1 MAAFVTVNVDGAN
14 VRVVADAALQQ
25 EVTYYLSGTS
35 GNGSFFMDF
44 AIRKTTYTA
53 ETYLPYY
60 DYTNYDKNGQ
70 QVNTPSPQISYIRR
84 PVNAILTFGW
94 RF

>member
-1 MAAFVTVNVDGAN
+1 MSFVIPFAIILGICMGIGVYPFGDQSLLHM
-14 VRVVADAALQQ
+14 DAYHQ
-25 EVTYYLSGTS
+25 YGP
-35 GNGSFFMDF
+35 FFMDF